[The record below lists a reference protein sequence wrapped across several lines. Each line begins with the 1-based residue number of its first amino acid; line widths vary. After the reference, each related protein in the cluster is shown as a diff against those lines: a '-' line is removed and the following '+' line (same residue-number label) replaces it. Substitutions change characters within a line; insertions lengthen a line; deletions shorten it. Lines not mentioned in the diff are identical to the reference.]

1 MDYTEQLNT
10 IISKLGTIA
19 DDLSAFKDS
28 YAAFDDSAVIA
39 RLDSL
44 LDLMPVGADSSYDYT
59 VSIQKLCELVAY
71 LDLMMVVLTVVL
83 VIGFGLVAGISVT
96 KWLRNR

>member
-19 DDLSAFKDS
+19 DDLSALNSS
-28 YAAFDDSAVIA
+28 YAAYNDSTVIA

-59 VSIQKLCELVAY
+59 ASIQKLCELVAY
-71 LDLMMVVLTVVL
+71 LDLMTMILTVVL
-83 VIGFGLVAGISVT
+83 VIGFGLVAGISIT
-96 KWLRNR
+96 KWFRNR